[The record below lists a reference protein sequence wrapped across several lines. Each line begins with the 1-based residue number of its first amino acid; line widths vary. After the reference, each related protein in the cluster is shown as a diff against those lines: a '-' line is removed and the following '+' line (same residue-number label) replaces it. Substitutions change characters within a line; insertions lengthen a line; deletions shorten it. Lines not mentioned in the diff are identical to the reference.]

1 MAEITIRKSF
11 HNKKGIDIW
20 LVKLDAKVDY
30 SQFKNFE
37 RQVKVAGG
45 YYSNFVKAFVFETEP
60 SEQTLKEIFGGAES
74 IGDVAKTKGVSENL
88 IAKINLN
95 IKNPTIRR
103 DVLRDEF
110 LAGKLEVAKSQY
122 FNGMT
127 DSTEYIADKDLVW
140 QDIKTSDKE
149 WILKEIADTYRSPYA
164 YANKTITK
172 GSYTFR
178 YKEGIIMPEA
188 PKSIRQKQS
197 NFYIIMA
204 DPEVDQETQFKTT
217 GSHYS
222 NPDIEVGTRVILA
235 YYGKKYCGQIIDKK
249 INRYTITMRAI
260 FGGTTETRDEVS
272 ANYTIKLDNGI
283 ILTNSSY
290 FDIDTDNSCDEIAPN
305 AIFYDGNFEFPEGV
319 WNKVKTQVSSINR
332 AKASAA
338 SRKKAEYKESDLKQ
352 AQLSTK
358 KLMNM
363 LPLWLAW
370 EVQNMEYA
378 RQITGESEEEQS
390 NRLGKWKDEF
400 GIEPKEVKLGEIKQ
414 DKEIA
419 MEEAVEQAKTKEQLE
434 KFLEYKNYPFPTE
447 KTKYYYTIAALER
460 LSGKPVNRVWPIIDN
475 RTMWLAGKGQLKF
488 RQLELAKLTGIAY
501 HTQKDSGVQNLSK
514 AYADWLIK
522 NTNLG
527 DEVFSIDIPIENT
540 EEVVIL
546 PEITKESIEK
556 RLRGLQI
563 ANKLK
568 PDDKTISTRILN
580 LQMKL
585 NKM

>member
-95 IKNPTIRR
+95 IKNATVRR

-122 FNGMT
+122 FNPMT
-127 DSTEYIADKDLVW
+127 DSTEYTATKDLVW
-140 QDIKTSDKE
+140 QDIATADKE
-149 WILKEIADTYRSPYA
+149 IILRTIADTYHSPYA
-164 YANKTITK
+164 YGDKTITK

-178 YKEGIIMPEA
+178 YKEGIIIPEA

-197 NFYIIMA
+197 NFYIILA
-204 DPEVDQETQFKTT
+204 DPEVDQATQFKTT
-217 GSHYS
+217 GSHYR
-222 NPDIEVGTRVILA
+222 NIDIEVGTRVVLA

-249 INRYTITMRAI
+249 VDSNTWISRAI
-260 FGGTTETRDEVS
+260 FGGAEETRNEVS
-272 ANYTIKLDNGI
+272 ANYTVKLDNGI
-283 ILTNSSY
+283 IVNSTY

-352 AQLSTK
+352 AQTSTNA
-358 KLMNM
+358 LMGM

-370 EVQNMEYA
+370 EVQNMDYA

-390 NRLGKWKDEF
+390 NRLDKWKNEY
-400 GIEPKEVKLGEIKQ
+400 GIEPKSVELGEVKQ
-414 DKEIA
+414 DKELA
-419 MEEAVEQAKTKEQLE
+419 MEKKAEQAKTKEQLE
-434 KFLEYKNYPFPTE
+434 KFIEYKNYPFPTE
-447 KTKYYYTIAALER
+447 KTKYYYTIVALER

-568 PDDKTISTRILN
+568 PDDKAISTRILN

-585 NKM
+585 NRM